1 MQSWDVMIVGG
12 GPAGSSA
19 AWHLRRGGASV
30 LVIDKE
36 PFPRLKLCAGWITP
50 EVVQDLAID
59 PHTYPHRFLTFDR
72 LHAHVKGLHL
82 RLNCVQH
89 SIRRFEFD
97 AWLLERSGAER
108 VTHTVRNIRREAGG
122 YVIDERFVR
131 MWRLYLAGSIAAFT
145 TGTLQLFQVVFA
157 PYDNND
163 IPLTRAYMYQG

>member
-30 LVIDKE
+30 VVIDKE

-82 RLNCVQH
+82 RLH
-89 SIRRFEFD
+89 YARTLTH
-97 AWLLERSGAER
+97 WLELYEGHLER
-108 VTHTVRNIRREAGG
+108 VRGMF
-122 YVIDERFVR
+122 DERFVR

-157 PYDNND
+157 PHDNND
-163 IPLTRAYMYQG
+163 VPLTRAYMY